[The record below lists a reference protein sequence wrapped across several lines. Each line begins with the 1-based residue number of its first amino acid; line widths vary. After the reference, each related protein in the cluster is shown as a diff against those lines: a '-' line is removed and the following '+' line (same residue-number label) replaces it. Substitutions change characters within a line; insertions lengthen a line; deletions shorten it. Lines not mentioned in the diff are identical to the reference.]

1 MDAPEARIEARP
13 RPSGVADRVAV
24 VVPACDEAE
33 RVGRVIAT
41 MPRWVARIVLVDDG
55 SRDATVAAARAVG
68 DPRLVVVSHAVRR
81 GVGHA
86 IETGYRRAF
95 ADGATIA
102 AVMAGDAQMDPA
114 DLAPVVAAV
123 REGAAGYA
131 KGNRFAHP
139 SARSA
144 MPWVRRVGGGLLSAL
159 TRVATGL
166 AVEDSQCGFTALSVE
181 AWRVIRGRPGWG
193 GYGYPND
200 LLVRL
205 ARAGVRVVDVTV
217 RPVYV
222 DKRGGMGVRHALLVP
237 WVLARAHAG

>member
-1 MDAPEARIEARP
+1 MDALAARVQSLASTAGGLE
-13 RPSGVADRVAV
+13 RVSV
-24 VVPACDEAE
+24 VVPACDEAD
-33 RVGRVIAT
+33 RVARVIAT
-41 MPRWVARIVLVDDG
+41 IPPWVVSIVLVDDG
-55 SRDATVAAARAVG
+55 SRDATVEVARAVG
-68 DPRLVVVSHAVRR
+68 DPRLVVLSHPVRM
-81 GVGHA
+81 GVGRA

-95 ADGATIA
+95 EDGATIV

-123 REGAAGYA
+123 RSGGAGYA

-139 SARSA
+139 SAKEVI
-144 MPWVRRVGGGLLSAL
+144 PTLRRLGGKALSAL

-166 AVEDSQCGFTALSVE
+166 DVEDSQCGYTALSAR
-181 AWRVIRGRPGWG
+181 AWRVIRGRAGWA

-205 ARAGVRVVDVTV
+205 ARAGVTVVDVPV

-222 DKRGGMGVRHALLVP
+222 DKRGGMRARHALLVP
-237 WVLARAHAG
+237 WVLARALAI